1 MTNKG
6 KSIGPKD
13 LKDVVVVVVV
23 VVVVFLFYE
32 RDIKTSG
39 HIFKMSLTLNSPSTV
54 VCFFSCTLLLLL
66 LLSLLLLLL
75 LFW

>member
-6 KSIGPKD
+6 KSVGPKD
-13 LKDVVVVVVV
+13 LKDVVVVVV

-32 RDIKTSG
+32 RDIKTSEA

-66 LLSLLLLLL
+66 LLSLLLLL
-75 LFW
+75 FW